1 MSDVITL
8 TTNVVATYDV
18 DVRFLRDIFNQLHTL
33 AREHASAIEIF
44 SEIKISTSL
53 SAEVRRTRSFWNCNV
68 PDEYIAPSAVAVE
81 ISIWGRHRSGCDF
94 SLGMSLD
101 TERGDNLHARGEQ
114 PLARA
119 AFEAMQNALLS
130 RKRTDIP
137 APQPGNSYVT
147 ATLLGLGAMAALVA
161 SFLDSKAR
169 FLVGSVST
177 VTFLSWILLVT
188 KRNRSRKG
196 SGQQQSS
203 IILPAYDPQQAR
215 SSRNAIKHIEEM
227 GKKKC
232 DLASKP
238 TAPYLSTIENQEF

>member
-18 DVRFLRDIFNQLHTL
+18 DVRFLRNIFNQLHTL

-44 SEIKISTSL
+44 SEVKISTSL
-53 SAEVRRTRSFWNCNV
+53 SAEVRRTRSFWNCNL

-114 PLARA
+114 PLARE
-119 AFEAMQNALLS
+119 AFKAMQNALLS
-130 RKRTDIP
+130 RKRTEVP
-137 APQPGNSYVT
+137 APQPGKSYVT
-147 ATLLGLGAMAALVA
+147 TTLLGLGGMTALVA
-161 SFLDSKAR
+161 SFLSGKAR
-169 FLVGSVST
+169 FLIGSVST
-177 VTFLSWILLVT
+177 VTLLSWLLLVT
-188 KRNRSRKG
+188 KRSRSRKR

-215 SSRNAIKHIEEM
+215 SDRSAIKHIEVR
-227 GKKKC
+227 GRKNYNV
-232 DLASKP
+232 ASNP